1 MNIIIKIFYF
11 LIFILFF
18 FNGKIFSEINIKNHE
33 LKHHIIVS
41 LTTNKDDLI
50 SLLLDRLIKSLL
62 NQTLLPFKILLSIN
76 KDDITYIS
84 DYLELLIKKNIVE
97 VIFVNEDLMCFNKY
111 YYIPNEYKKYII
123 LVFDNYITLEKNS
136 IENLFKSYL
145 SYPDC
150 ISARRV
156 FRMNFDE
163 NYVLESFNFWTK
175 DYKIEKKPKFY
186 LFAIHGEGTLFPPN
200 KLNLTYDFIYYF
212 KKAIKG
218 YDFIL
223 KYYELNK
230 NLKTVYVNQ
239 EKEYS
244 LLNIKFYQK
253 YSKILT
259 ISLNEYHL
267 ENDFGKNLNLSIYN
281 NIIRE
286 KHEISKETEN
296 YFLNNINDNII
307 TNDIL
312 LVSMTS
318 YPARIYGIYEVFL
331 SLLDQ
336 SADISSYECFLT
348 LAKEEFINGEKD
360 LPFKVQK
367 LIENKW
373 IKIIWHHNIRS
384 HKKVI
389 PIMQIYPKNN
399 ILIVDD
405 DIIRTHNFI
414 KLFQEDHKLYP
425 TDIICGAYAFFYD
438 NNLEQKKLNGYRNYG
453 GANINPVPNIIFQS
467 ARAANGLGGVLYPK
481 GTFSDKRF
489 FNETLY
495 MNISNTSDE
504 LWQFA
509 FIIIE
514 NKISRQ
520 TSVIIDDSVN
530 FVNNSQKISLTK
542 INVKNYP
549 LINERLINLFPEYKN
564 NLIQR
569 QKKIIISLTSNRH
582 NFKNLNLVLESI
594 FNNEMKPSK
603 VVLTVAKEDLLFFKQ
618 KMDYLINNNSIE
630 LIPAKMDLK
639 SHNKYFEVM
648 KKYRDYAIITI
659 ADNIIYTTDFIK
671 SLFNSYLKNPNSI
684 HARCVHKIMIKKKK
698 LLPYEKWLKKYTFEF
713 NPSFNLFAVSEG
725 GILFPPNI
733 LNITD
738 ENLKEIT
745 KCINAE
751 DIYIKYLSRQR
762 NIKIIWVPNK
772 YQLGL
777 EQLNNNKV
785 IKYISTKK
793 NKIEKYKDAYLKIFP
808 IL

>member
-1 MNIIIKIFYF
+1 M
-11 LIFILFF
+11 
-18 FNGKIFSEINIKNHE
+18 
-33 LKHHIIVS
+33 
-41 LTTNKDDLI
+41 I
-50 SLLLDRLIKSLL
+50 SLLLDKLIKSLL

-76 KDDITYIS
+76 KDDIAYIS
-84 DYLELLIKKNIVE
+84 DYLELLIKKNIIE
-97 VIFVNEDLMCFNKY
+97 VIFVNEDLMYFNKY

-156 FRMNFDE
+156 YKMNFDK
-163 NYVLESFNFWTK
+163 NYVLEPFNFWTK

-186 LFAIHGEGTLFPPN
+186 LFAIHGEGALFPPN

-212 KKAIKG
+212 KKAING
-218 YDFIL
+218 NDFIL
-223 KYYELNK
+223 KYYELNE
-230 NLKTVYVNQ
+230 NLKTVYVNI

-244 LLNIKFYQK
+244 LLNIKFYKK

-267 ENDFGKNLNLSIYN
+267 EEDFGKNLNLSIYN

-286 KHEISKETEN
+286 KVKISKEKEN

-307 TNDIL
+307 TKDIL

-373 IKIIWHHNIRS
+373 IKIIWHHNIYS
-384 HKKVI
+384 HKKI
-389 PIMQIYPKNN
+389 MPIMQIYPENN

-405 DIIRTHNFI
+405 DVIRTRNFI
-414 KLFQEDHKLYP
+414 EIFQKDHILYP
-425 TDIICGAYAFFYD
+425 TDIICGAYAFYYD
-438 NNLEQKKLNGYRNYG
+438 NNLEMKNLNGYRNYRG
-453 GANINPVPNIIFQS
+453 VNMNPVPNIIFQS

-481 GTFSDKRF
+481 KTFSDKRF

-509 FIIIE
+509 FIMME
-514 NKISRQ
+514 NKITRQ

-530 FVNNSQKISLTK
+530 FVNNSQNICLSK
-542 INVKNYP
+542 INAKNYP

-564 NLIQR
+564 NLLER
-569 QKKIIISLTSNRH
+569 QKKIIISLTSKKH
-582 NFKNLNLVLESI
+582 QIKNLNLVLESI
-594 FNNEMKPSK
+594 FNNTMKPSK
-603 VVLTVAKEDLLFFKQ
+603 VVITIVKEDFLFFKN
-618 KMDYLINNNSIE
+618 KMRKLINNNLIE
-630 LIPAKMDLK
+630 LIPAKINLK
-639 SHNKYFEVM
+639 GHNKYFEVM

-659 ADNIIYTTDFIK
+659 DENIIYTNDFIE
-671 SLFNSYLKNPNSI
+671 SLYNSYLKSPNSI

-698 LLPYEKWLKKYTFEF
+698 LLPYEKWLKEYTFEF
-713 NPSFNLFAVSEG
+713 NPSFNLFPVSEG

-733 LNITD
+733 LNISD

-751 DIYIKYLSRQR
+751 DIYLKYLSRQR
-762 NIKIIWVPNK
+762 NIKIIWVRNK

-777 EQLNNNKV
+777 EQLNNNQVKM
-785 IKYISTKK
+785 YALTKK
-793 NKIEKYKDAYLKIFP
+793 NKIEKYSDACLNFFP
-808 IL
+808 II